1 MQLSIDHVVVTV
13 TDINKSIHFYSVIL
27 GMELQEF
34 TSTTDNIKRK
44 SLNLIKHTYTK
55 LCKFLNSAELYTV
68 KKNRGLRNHS

>member
-44 SLNLIKHTYTK
+44 SLNLGKQK
-55 LCKFLNSAELYTV
+55 LNLHESSNPFNLMQTGRCQE
-68 KKNRGLRNHS
+68 R